1 MLPRG
6 DPLGD
11 PEAWPGPIHA
21 FLGEAARRAWVRAV
35 VGCGELAAEIW
46 CREGGLTALEL
57 GDEAVVEVAD
67 FSLAGRSMRNVRQ
80 MVSRVGRH
88 GYVAE
93 VRRIGDISEAEIGSL
108 NRQADSW

>member
-35 VGCGELAAEIW
+35 VGCGELAAEVW

-57 GDEAVVEVAD
+57 GDEAVVEVAN
-67 FSLAGRSMRNVRQ
+67 FSLQGGARRRVRQ
-80 MVSRVGRH
+80 MGSRVERN
-88 GYVAE
+88 GYTAE
-93 VRRIGDISEAEIGSL
+93 VLRAGDIPRPQI
-108 NRQADSW
+108 